1 MTLLPMLNLSS
12 EFSEKNSFL
21 FEGWI
26 PTTLATIVLI
36 SITALTHIISMTASI
51 FAYQMLK
58 QPQLPLWNTRICY
71 LRLSLTIYFGI
82 SHLQLAIL
90 LVTLI
95 LASGITIIW
104 REWLTKKSEP
114 KVV

>member
-1 MTLLPMLNLSS
+1 MTLLPILNLSS

-51 FAYQMLK
+51 FAYQNAETTTVA
-58 QPQLPLWNTRICY
+58 PVEYTY
-71 LRLSLTIYFGI
+71 LIFAAFIDYLFC
-82 SHLQLAIL
+82 
-90 LVTLI
+90 
-95 LASGITIIW
+95 
-104 REWLTKKSEP
+104 
-114 KVV
+114 